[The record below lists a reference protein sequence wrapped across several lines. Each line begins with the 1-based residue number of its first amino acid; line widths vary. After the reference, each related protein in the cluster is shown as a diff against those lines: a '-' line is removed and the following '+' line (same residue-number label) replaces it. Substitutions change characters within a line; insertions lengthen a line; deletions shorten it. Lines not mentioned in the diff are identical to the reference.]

1 MNHVNKIIFGGI
13 RLMRLITVKVPE
25 SYIEGLDDLVRSG
38 RYSSRSEAI
47 RIAIRDL
54 LQRELW
60 LVGTKPAKPKRS
72 IRTYRIIEI

>member
-1 MNHVNKIIFGGI
+1 
-13 RLMRLITVKVPE
+13 MRLITVKVPE

-54 LQRELW
+54 LRRELW
-60 LVGTKPAKPKRS
+60 LARSKPTPLKRS
-72 IRTYRIIEI
+72 TRTYKVIEI

>member
-1 MNHVNKIIFGGI
+1 
-13 RLMRLITVKVPE
+13 MRLITVKVPE

-54 LQRELW
+54 LRRELW
-60 LVGTKPAKPKRS
+60 LARTKPTSLRRGT
-72 IRTYRIIEI
+72 RTYKIIEV